1 MLLFFQFFIDA
12 SGWLVPKTDIIDI
25 MKELKIVSFNVA
37 FKFLNSGT
45 DEETVTN
52 HFQNSVS

>member
-12 SGWLVPKTDIIDI
+12 SGCLIPKTDIIDI

-37 FKFLNSGT
+37 FKFSNSST